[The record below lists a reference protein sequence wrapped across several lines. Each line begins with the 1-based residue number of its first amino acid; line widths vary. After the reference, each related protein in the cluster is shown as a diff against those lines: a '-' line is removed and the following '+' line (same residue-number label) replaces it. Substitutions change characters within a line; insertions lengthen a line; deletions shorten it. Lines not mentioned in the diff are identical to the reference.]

1 VPFLDQ
7 VKYVRAV
14 GSRQA
19 REAGGGFHPGRVIEV
34 ASVRGG
40 MSWQGDIEAANGETM
55 SGTGWG
61 ILLGCIYLV
70 LIFVFAVLS
79 FRKGHWVLGLIGF
92 VFPILW
98 IIGAMLPSRYAR
110 R

>member
-1 VPFLDQ
+1 
-7 VKYVRAV
+7 
-14 GSRQA
+14 
-19 REAGGGFHPGRVIEV
+19 
-34 ASVRGG
+34 
-40 MSWQGDIEAANGETM
+40 M
-55 SGTGWG
+55 SGTGLG

-70 LIFVFAVLS
+70 SLFVFAVLS

-98 IIGAMLPSRYAR
+98 IVGAMLPSRYER